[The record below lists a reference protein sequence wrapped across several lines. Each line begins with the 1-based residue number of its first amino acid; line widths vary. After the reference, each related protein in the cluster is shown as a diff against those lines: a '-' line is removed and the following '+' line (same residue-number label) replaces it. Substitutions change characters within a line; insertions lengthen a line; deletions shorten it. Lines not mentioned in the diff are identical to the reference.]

1 MTPLRPPTEKEA
13 FKGQLSAAVETIES
27 DLEENGLDKYL
38 ESAEALLEK
47 YSATDLAAL
56 LLKTV
61 AKDPAD
67 AVPVKITPERPL
79 PSNKKALT
87 KMAVVVAVG
96 TTVIATVVAM
106 VKVAAIVATK
116 TIKMATVITK
126 IATAKIKINV
136 AVNVITI
143 KTWFRHSRKR

>member
-47 YSATDLAAL
+47 YSATDLVA

-67 AVPVKITPERPL
+67 AVPVKL
-79 PSNKKALT
+79 PQNDHCLQ
-87 KMAVVVAVG
+87 
-96 TTVIATVVAM
+96 
-106 VKVAAIVATK
+106 
-116 TIKMATVITK
+116 IK
-126 IATAKIKINV
+126 
-136 AVNVITI
+136 
-143 KTWFRHSRKR
+143 RL

>member
-87 KMAVVVAVG
+87 K
-96 TTVIATVVAM
+96 
-106 VKVAAIVATK
+106 
-116 TIKMATVITK
+116 
-126 IATAKIKINV
+126 
-136 AVNVITI
+136 
-143 KTWFRHSRKR
+143 WPWWWRWEQP